1 MVDGILTTAAA
12 LCAAST
18 LQQQDTVALAA
29 PALRLDLT
37 RPENVRVQT
46 ERRRVAR
53 AAVTGSSSLDSLK
66 PMLERAKADSAL
78 TEARDLLDLA
88 ERELRMGNAEQAML
102 TLDGAAMRLQ
112 QAGRYA
118 ESNTQIQNVFHDL
131 ETRET
136 LLREKLGQP
145 AVPLLEP
152 VRMKSRD
159 EKGSE
164 PPKGK
169 EERRKVVPPKRDEL
183 PVG

>member
-18 LQQQDTVALAA
+18 LQQAETSGVQTAN
-29 PALRLDLT
+29 LRLDLT

-53 AAVTGSSSLDSLK
+53 AAVTSSSTLDALK
-66 PMLERAKADSAL
+66 PMLERAKADSAI
-78 TEARDLLDLA
+78 TEARSLLDSA
-88 ERELRMGNAEQAML
+88 ERDLRKGETEQAML

-112 QAGRYA
+112 QVGRMA
-118 ESNTQIQNVFHDL
+118 ESNTQIQNVFRDL

-145 AVPLLEP
+145 SAPLLAPARQKGEGEADE
-152 VRMKSRD
+152 SENRD
-159 EKGSE
+159 E
-164 PPKGK
+164 PQ
-169 EERRKVVPPKRDEL
+169 VVPPKRDEL